1 MNVEIKLYSSFNNF
15 DRNEKERKNNIIKL
29 LFKKTLNSIRYL
41 FLFLFRIPVS
51 IRNGI
56 LYPCPDQ
63 KFATIGVLFPV
74 ARDIFFF
81 FFFSFHCSG
90 PQPVQKQ
97 RERETGPWPR
107 SPKKRLSEPE
117 YPGPVALGQP
127 LSFSLSP
134 LSLLSCLPLP
144 EEKMNKKKKR
154 KGKRKRKKNM
164 TVRRGYTKGPRKQYL
179 YPEAIQ
185 NAITQII
192 SLDFV
197 CRIFFFRRTDIPQ
210 ISYLGSIYY

>member
-1 MNVEIKLYSSFNNF
+1 MSFLSSIIFFNKILNFEEETILKKISRYIFSQNITEIYNSIYNLDSNRQLMNKLSSIRLQLKLLYTFEYLLPFSQNNLKKINQIRESMNVEIKLYSSFNNF

-90 PQPVQKQ
+90 P
-97 RERETGPWPR
+97 
-107 SPKKRLSEPE
+107 
-117 YPGPVALGQP
+117 
-127 LSFSLSP
+127 
-134 LSLLSCLPLP
+134 
-144 EEKMNKKKKR
+144 
-154 KGKRKRKKNM
+154 
-164 TVRRGYTKGPRKQYL
+164 
-179 YPEAIQ
+179 
-185 NAITQII
+185 
-192 SLDFV
+192 
-197 CRIFFFRRTDIPQ
+197 
-210 ISYLGSIYY
+210 

>member
-81 FFFSFHCSG
+81 FFFPSTS
-90 PQPVQKQ
+90 
-97 RERETGPWPR
+97 R
-107 SPKKRLSEPE
+107 
-117 YPGPVALGQP
+117 
-127 LSFSLSP
+127 
-134 LSLLSCLPLP
+134 
-144 EEKMNKKKKR
+144 
-154 KGKRKRKKNM
+154 
-164 TVRRGYTKGPRKQYL
+164 
-179 YPEAIQ
+179 
-185 NAITQII
+185 
-192 SLDFV
+192 
-197 CRIFFFRRTDIPQ
+197 
-210 ISYLGSIYY
+210 